1 MLKLNKDKPKVINIG
16 LEKFAVDLKTQG
28 IDVVNLLWKP
38 PLPVENSYHHKIN
51 SLPENIIAPANKK
64 ALEIINS
71 GKAVLT
77 GMDVALKVI
86 PGMHKDLILHSG
98 PPISWDRMC
107 GPMRG
112 AIIGALIYEDRAKKC
127 RRSRKTC
134 RFGKN

>member
-98 PPISWDRMC
+98 PPVSWDRMC

-112 AIIGALIYEDRAKKC
+112 AIIGALIYEDRAKNAEEAEKN
-127 RRSRKTC
+127 C

>member
-16 LEKFAVDLKTQG
+16 LEKFAYDLKTQG
-28 IDVVNLLWKP
+28 VEVVNLLWKP
-38 PLPVENSYHHKIN
+38 PLPVENNYHQKIN
-51 SLPENIIAPANKK
+51 SLYENIIAPANKK

-107 GPMRG
+107 VLCACHNRCFN
-112 AIIGALIYEDRAKKC
+112 L
-127 RRSRKTC
+127 
-134 RFGKN
+134 